1 MSTEA
6 SQNRTRT
13 FSWEDPVATAEAG
26 KRLSGMDYLKAIA
39 AGELPRP
46 PISATMDFGIEV
58 IEDGR
63 VVFVLDPKEFHYNPI
78 GMVHGGVASTLLDS
92 ALGCAVHTKLPAGA
106 GYSSIDIKVN
116 FLRPISHKTGRIYCE
131 GVVVHFGSKIAFA
144 EGRIT
149 DKNGKLYAHGTSS
162 LMLFSA

>member
-1 MSTEA
+1 
-6 SQNRTRT
+6 
-13 FSWEDPVATAEAG
+13 
-26 KRLSGMDYLKAIA
+26 
-39 AGELPRP
+39 
-46 PISATMDFGIEV
+46 
-58 IEDGR
+58 
-63 VVFVLDPKEFHYNPI
+63 
-78 GMVHGGVASTLLDS
+78 MVHGGVASTLLDS

>member
-6 SQNRTRT
+6 SQIRTRT

-149 DKNGKLYAHGTSS
+149 DKSGKLYAHGTSS